1 MWISKKI
8 AVSNISYENLDGEVT
23 YSSSNTVNVQN
34 SSEYRNI
41 SFVVPKGIAYSPLDG
56 DKTVIIPV
64 GDKYIC
70 AGVVAEDKNLKP
82 GEIMLYSNGGAS
94 LILNNDGKVLINGVE
109 FKQGED

>member
-1 MWISKKI
+1 MWISKRI
-8 AVSNISYENLDGEVT
+8 AASNVDYKNLDGEVT

-41 SFVVPKGIAYSPLDG
+41 SFVVPRGVAYSPLDG

-70 AGVVAEDKNLKP
+70 SGVIAEDKNLQP
-82 GEIMLYSNGGAS
+82 GEIMLYSAGGAS
-94 LILNNDGKVLINGVE
+94 LVLKNDGKVFINGVE
-109 FKQGED
+109 VKQGEE